1 MKQIALKVLDT
12 IKSVFTA
19 LYERVKKLVG
29 TVKTLIK
36 EGINLALFELDV
48 DVKFNKEVSFN
59 I

>member
-1 MKQIALKVLDT
+1 MFDT
-12 IKSVFTA
+12 IKNVFTA

-48 DVKFNKEVSFN
+48 DVKFNNEVSLN